1 MRIHGRMLQPPCL
14 RSAGTVVSRGSPGK
28 WPRPELWRRWQMAE
42 AGCELDPGGAGCRL
56 VCCSAGES
64 VHRAG
69 ARRSQGGCDL
79 RGVVPTRSAHR
90 SGSGRDEHQLVL
102 GVAGGLSSSWCSTFP
117 GVLDILWER
126 DLRGVAHL
134 RYACGLGQAVA
145 GCRPASSRS
154 MALSTMPYRGTNS
167 MMQTTTLVA

>member
-1 MRIHGRMLQPPCL
+1 MSIHGRMLQPPCL

-28 WPRPELWRRWQMAE
+28 WPRLELWRRWQMAE
-42 AGCELDPGGAGCRL
+42 AGCELDPGGAGAGS
-56 VCCSAGES
+56 SAVLPASPSIE
-64 VHRAG
+64 
-69 ARRSQGGCDL
+69 
-79 RGVVPTRSAHR
+79 
-90 SGSGRDEHQLVL
+90 LVL
-102 GVAGGLSSSWCSTFP
+102 DVPRGLDVP
-117 GVLDILWER
+117 GER

>member
-28 WPRPELWRRWQMAE
+28 WPRLELWRRWQMARQDVNWIRE
-42 AGCELDPGGAGCRL
+42 GRVRL
-56 VCCSAGES
+56 VPGVAGGC
-64 VHRAG
+64 HRAG

-102 GVAGGLSSSWCSTFP
+102 GVAGGAVIELVLDVPRGLDVPGESDP
-117 GVLDILWER
+117 GV
-126 DLRGVAHL
+126 
-134 RYACGLGQAVA
+134 
-145 GCRPASSRS
+145 
-154 MALSTMPYRGTNS
+154 
-167 MMQTTTLVA
+167 